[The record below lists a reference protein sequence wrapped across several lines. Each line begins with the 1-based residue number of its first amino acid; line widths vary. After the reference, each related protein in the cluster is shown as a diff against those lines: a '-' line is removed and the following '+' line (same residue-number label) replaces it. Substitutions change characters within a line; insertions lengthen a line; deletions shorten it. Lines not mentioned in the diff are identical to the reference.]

1 MVICVG
7 EEPWDWAACD
17 PLPLLQPTR
26 PRISARA
33 KTTGII
39 FFVIHI
45 LLKNLLRSFPKTA
58 VSGKA
63 VFN

>member
-7 EEPWDWAACD
+7 KEPWDWAVCD

-26 PRISARA
+26 PRMSARA

-39 FFVIHI
+39 FFVIRN
-45 LLKNLLRSFPKTA
+45 LLKNVLRSFPKTA
-58 VSGKA
+58 VFRKTILA
-63 VFN
+63 